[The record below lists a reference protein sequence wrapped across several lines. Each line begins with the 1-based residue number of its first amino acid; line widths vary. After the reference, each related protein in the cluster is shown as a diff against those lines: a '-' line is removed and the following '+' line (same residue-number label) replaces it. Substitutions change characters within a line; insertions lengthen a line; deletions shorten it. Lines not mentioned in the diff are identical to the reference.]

1 MRAPP
6 AAVPKMN
13 PCSQFLLWK
22 HENETARFASASPRI
37 GSASTRLRRATSHRG
52 LAPLTNTP
60 RMPPR
65 SPMPS
70 KRVRREAVPAVPEEL
85 TELPEPPSSPPS
97 TSSGTRA
104 KRSCDRPAPR
114 FTPPAPGGHRNARY
128 ASTDPSP
135 RIAVSRGRSC
145 ARSNASTRISTI
157 SGGGEVSIDAVADAA
172 AAALRLWFSR
182 AARLPTGA
190 RTATPSERPSAAQ
203 SRSQEG
209 SAYSSTDPPTRASA
223 SMEVDL
229 SSLFS
234 SDCSAS
240 VSFATSHPRRK
251 NPGARLSSPGWSAV
265 GTPSSTRHAAVTS
278 APRGSFA
285 IVSFESD
292 TSVPFVSSPLRTASD
307 PSDIT
312 TKTYGSHTDAATI
325 SAPSDGSEDG
335 AKSFVEK
342 SCVIFA
348 PFKTRTPLGCTCTI
362 LVRELAN
369 TLPQHTVLVSVT
381 SSTCSETSFSSSP
394 VSSTIVDDA
403 SAMTRYEWNGV
414 PLEEEEDVLEET
426 SEARYTVHVPLSP
439 GSVPAST
446 SVTSSGWIPRWSTAS
461 APFLPWP
468 HAATSSARCS
478 TSPRTDADAPTV
490 RSITGE
496 MPKTESRTLNA

>member
-13 PCSQFLLWK
+13 PCSQLRLWK
-22 HENETARFASASPRI
+22 HENDTARFASASPRI

-52 LAPLTNTP
+52 LAPLTKTP
-60 RMPPR
+60 RIPPR

-70 KRVRREAVPAVPEEL
+70 KRVKREAVPAVPEEL

-135 RIAVSRGRSC
+135 RIAVRRGRSC

-157 SGGGEVSIDAVADAA
+157 SGGGEVSSDAVDALNVADAA

-182 AARLPTGA
+182 AAALPTGA

-203 SRSQEG
+203 ILSQEG

-223 SMEVDL
+223 SMEVL
-229 SSLFS
+229 RSLFS
-234 SDCSAS
+234 SRSAS
-240 VSFATSHPRRK
+240 VSTIGESHPRRK

-265 GTPSSTRHAAVTS
+265 STPSSTRHAAVTS

-292 TSVPFVSSPLRTASD
+292 KSVPFVSSPLRTASD

-325 SAPSDGSEDG
+325 SASSDGSEDG

-348 PFKTRTPLGCTCTI
+348 PSKTRTPLGCTCTI

-369 TLPQHTVLVSVT
+369 TLPQHTVRVSVT
-381 SSTCSETSFSSSP
+381 ISTCSETSFSSSP

-403 SAMTRYEWNGV
+403 SAMTRYEWNGG
-414 PLEEEEDVLEET
+414 EEEEDV
-426 SEARYTVHVPLSP
+426 
-439 GSVPAST
+439 
-446 SVTSSGWIPRWSTAS
+446 
-461 APFLPWP
+461 
-468 HAATSSARCS
+468 
-478 TSPRTDADAPTV
+478 
-490 RSITGE
+490 
-496 MPKTESRTLNA
+496 